1 MLGTRPRARRIPE
14 HLTYESVN
22 KEALMVQLMT
32 IDQLLN
38 AAAAVGIHLEDAT
51 VDDANLYVITDPE
64 GINLYI
70 GKAASKRRHL
80 EEDSWKE
87 MDYESQIISGFPI
100 LAAEN
105 DAQRRPL
112 FYSPDRFDG
121 TKLRDHITR
130 HEWSGGAINLVLSR
144 LKEETPPTVEEV
156 EQILIRTHIRT
167 GRLIGNSQFASQWET
182 PIGTYPDTLAALV
195 ADAARTLN
203 IIPQRTDRGSTVAD
217 STKDDADE
225 EDSR

>member
-1 MLGTRPRARRIPE
+1 MA
-14 HLTYESVN
+14 
-22 KEALMVQLMT
+22 QLMT
-32 IDQLLN
+32 IDQLCS
-38 AAAAVGIHLEDAT
+38 ATAAVGIRLDDST

-87 MDYESQIISGFPI
+87 MDYESEIVSGFPI

-105 DAQRRPL
+105 DAQRHPL

-121 TKLRDHITR
+121 TKLRDHITQ

-144 LKEETPPTVEEV
+144 LEEETPPTVEEI
-156 EQILIRTHIRT
+156 EQILIRTHVRT

-195 ADAARTLN
+195 ADAARTLG

-225 EDSR
+225 EDQR

>member
-1 MLGTRPRARRIPE
+1 
-14 HLTYESVN
+14 
-22 KEALMVQLMT
+22 MVQLMS

-38 AAAAVGIHLEDAT
+38 AAAAVGIQLDDTT
-51 VDDANLYVITDPE
+51 VDDANLYVITDPQ

-80 EEDSWKE
+80 EEDRWKE
-87 MDYESQIISGFPI
+87 MDYENNIVSGFPI

-121 TKLRDHITR
+121 KKLQDHITK
-130 HEWSGGAINLVLSR
+130 HDWGGGAIDLVVSR
-144 LKEETPPTVEEV
+144 LKEQAPPTVEEV
-156 EQILIRTHIRT
+156 EQILVRTHIRT

-182 PIGTYPDTLAALV
+182 PIGTYADTLAALV
-195 ADAARTLN
+195 ADAARMRG
-203 IIPQRTDRGSTVAD
+203 IIPQRTDKGSQVAD
-217 STKDDADE
+217 VAKDATGE
-225 EDSR
+225 EDRR

>member
-1 MLGTRPRARRIPE
+1 MA
-14 HLTYESVN
+14 
-22 KEALMVQLMT
+22 QLMS

-38 AAAAVGIHLEDAT
+38 SAAAVGIHLEEAT
-51 VDDANLYVITDPE
+51 VDNANLYVITDPE

-70 GKAASKRRHL
+70 GKASSKRRHL
-80 EEDSWKE
+80 EEDTWKE
-87 MDYESQIISGFPI
+87 MDYETEIVSGFPI

-112 FYSPDRFDG
+112 FYSPDGFDG
-121 TKLRDHITR
+121 KKLRDHITQ

-144 LKEETPPTVEEV
+144 LEEEAPPTVEEI

-195 ADAARTLN
+195 ADAARTLG
-203 IIPQRTDRGSTVAD
+203 IIPQRTDRGSTVSD
-217 STKDDADE
+217 SSKDDDDR
-225 EDSR
+225 EDGR

>member
-1 MLGTRPRARRIPE
+1 MNRKSSAVSPSSPPKTMLSDVRSSTVLTDSTARSCRTTSLGT
-14 HLTYESVN
+14 N
-22 KEALMVQLMT
+22 G
-32 IDQLLN
+32 
-38 AAAAVGIHLEDAT
+38 AA
-51 VDDANLYVITDPE
+51 
-64 GINLYI
+64 
-70 GKAASKRRHL
+70 
-80 EEDSWKE
+80 
-87 MDYESQIISGFPI
+87 
-100 LAAEN
+100 
-105 DAQRRPL
+105 
-112 FYSPDRFDG
+112 
-121 TKLRDHITR
+121 
-130 HEWSGGAINLVLSR
+130 GAINLVLSR

-156 EQILIRTHIRT
+156 EQILVRTHIRT